1 MKILDDMPSLV
12 RCYLWT
18 AVGLFSCVSAQA
30 SPWIEAN
37 DPYLRSDLQL
47 LADSGLLL
55 RPFNAFPVRWSLLA
69 DQFAKLDPSAM
80 TPAQLQA
87 YRSVQYRLDSERLG
101 RGTYCYPDTCEVRL
115 RP

>member
-12 RCYLWT
+12 RFYLWT
-18 AVGLFSCVSAQA
+18 AVGLFSCSSVQA

-55 RPFNAFPVRWSLLA
+55 VPLNAFPVRWSLLA

-80 TPAQLQA
+80 T
-87 YRSVQYRLDSERLG
+87 
-101 RGTYCYPDTCEVRL
+101 
-115 RP
+115 